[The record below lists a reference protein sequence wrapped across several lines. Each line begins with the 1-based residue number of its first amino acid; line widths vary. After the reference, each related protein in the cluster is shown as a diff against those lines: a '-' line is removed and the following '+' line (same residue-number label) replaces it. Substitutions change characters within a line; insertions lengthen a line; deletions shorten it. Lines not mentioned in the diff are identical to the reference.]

1 LERGSGD
8 KCFQKFG
15 LTGGLV
21 LEETKEGAISRNVDM
36 NNAKPGLP
44 AKTARISE
52 DPPPQQTL
60 KDEET
65 VLFIESRDEDVFSV
79 KQGSKLMLEST
90 LLKEMLEDL
99 GGSEMCPTVRVPFSI
114 AAIT

>member
-1 LERGSGD
+1 MERGSGD

-36 NNAKPGLP
+36 NNAKPGPLT
-44 AKTARISE
+44 KTAHTLE
-52 DPPPQQTL
+52 DTAATL

-65 VLFIESRDEDVFSV
+65 VLCIESRDGTVFPV
-79 KQGSKLMLEST
+79 KEGSKLILESS